1 MVIEVTHNPSHFN
14 IATIIVVV
22 GRFTIIEYRILGFTI
37 SFLVRRLVNNYYLA
51 CAASDLIEVVIHGG
65 ASFLIQKVLGFAK
78 KEKYFQEIES
88 QLFFTLDFLPLF
100 HPNRAP
106 TNVPPYFLSNFGT
119 TLLRW
124 MCWQIQHAEEAKI
137 YCGQNSFEFP
147 SSKYY
152 TVRDASSSTKKV
164 YFKYRSRAYKS
175 CKKSLKYVVCTTPML
190 STYKIAKRGRTLSGI
205 FFIREKNPP

>member
-1 MVIEVTHNPSHFN
+1 MGEPLSSFRKSLVLRRKKSTFRKLKVNFSSLQIFFPPFFIQIEH
-14 IATIIVVV
+14 
-22 GRFTIIEYRILGFTI
+22 
-37 SFLVRRLVNNYYLA
+37 
-51 CAASDLIEVVIHGG
+51 
-65 ASFLIQKVLGFAK
+65 
-78 KEKYFQEIES
+78 
-88 QLFFTLDFLPLF
+88 PLTYP
-100 HPNRAP
+100 HI
-106 TNVPPYFLSNFGT
+106 FLSNFGT

-175 CKKSLKYVVCTTPML
+175 CKKSLKYVAVLRQSFLHTKQQKGEPL
-190 STYKIAKRGRTLSGI
+190 VG
-205 FFIREKNPP
+205 FFFFS

>member
-1 MVIEVTHNPSHFN
+1 MGEPLSSFRKSLVL
-14 IATIIVVV
+14 
-22 GRFTIIEYRILGFTI
+22 RF
-37 SFLVRRLVNNYYLA
+37 V
-51 CAASDLIEVVIHGG
+51 
-65 ASFLIQKVLGFAK
+65 K

-88 QLFFTLDFLPLF
+88 QLFFTLDSPLF

-119 TLLRW
+119 ILLRW
-124 MCWQIQHAEEAKI
+124 MCWQIQQAEEAKI

-152 TVRDASSSTKKV
+152 TVRDASSSSSTKKV

-175 CKKSLKYVVCTTPML
+175 CKKSLKSVVALRQCFLHTK
-190 STYKIAKRGRTLSGI
+190 YDDVAKRGTLSGI
-205 FFIREKNPP
+205 FLFVKKTHPKARLTVHLHVFRDKNYVRAQGQFA

>member
-1 MVIEVTHNPSHFN
+1 MGEPLS
-14 IATIIVVV
+14 
-22 GRFTIIEYRILGFTI
+22 
-37 SFLVRRLVNNYYLA
+37 SFRKSLVLRRKKSTFRKLKVNFSSLQ
-51 CAASDLIEVVIHGG
+51 I
-65 ASFLIQKVLGFAK
+65 
-78 KEKYFQEIES
+78 
-88 QLFFTLDFLPLF
+88 FFPLF

-119 TLLRW
+119 TLPRW
-124 MCWQIQHAEEAKI
+124 MCWQIQQAEEAKI

-175 CKKSLKYVVCTTPML
+175 CKKSLKYVAVLRQSFLHTKQQKGEPL
-190 STYKIAKRGRTLSGI
+190 VG
-205 FFIREKNPP
+205 FFYS

>member
-1 MVIEVTHNPSHFN
+1 MGEPLSSFRKSLVLRRKKSTFRKLKVNFSSLQIFSPFFIQIEH
-14 IATIIVVV
+14 
-22 GRFTIIEYRILGFTI
+22 
-37 SFLVRRLVNNYYLA
+37 
-51 CAASDLIEVVIHGG
+51 
-65 ASFLIQKVLGFAK
+65 
-78 KEKYFQEIES
+78 
-88 QLFFTLDFLPLF
+88 PLTYP
-100 HPNRAP
+100 HI
-106 TNVPPYFLSNFGT
+106 FLSNFGT

-124 MCWQIQHAEEAKI
+124 MCWQIQQAEEAKI

>member
-22 GRFTIIEYRILGFTI
+22 GRFTIIEYRILSFTI

-88 QLFFTLDFLPLF
+88 QLFFTLDFLSPLF

-124 MCWQIQHAEEAKI
+124 MCWQIQQAEEAKI

-152 TVRDASSSTKKV
+152 TVRDASSTKKV

-175 CKKSLKYVVCTTPML
+175 CKKSLKYVVL
-190 STYKIAKRGRTLSGI
+190 YAKAFYIRSSKKGNPQWDF
-205 FFIREKNPP
+205 FFIREKKTP